1 MKSVHRTASGRK
13 SKELREEARTW
24 KGEAR
29 TIRAS
34 APELEPAA
42 RLREEEARRLEGEAL
57 VALEQ
62 AKLEAVTVYLG
73 HVEKTT
79 AKGTKTYRYYF
90 ASWRV
95 GDKVVNKYIGS
106 PRKMTREE
114 ATAKARDLKARDLGL
129 RPEGEK

>member
-1 MKSVHRTASGRK
+1 MKNIHRTASGRK
-13 SKELREEARTW
+13 SKELRAEARTW
-24 KGEAR
+24 REKAQN
-29 TIRAS
+29 IRDA

-57 VALEQ
+57 VALER

-73 HVEKTT
+73 GVKKTT

-106 PRKMTREE
+106 PRKMTIVE
-114 ATAKARDLKARDLGL
+114 ATAKARELKRRDLHL
-129 RPEGEK
+129 TV

>member
-1 MKSVHRTASGRK
+1 MKNIHRTASGRK
-13 SKELREEARTW
+13 SKELRAEARTW
-24 KGEAR
+24 REKAQN
-29 TIRAS
+29 IRDA

-57 VALEQ
+57 VALER

-73 HVEKTT
+73 GVKKTT

-106 PRKMTREE
+106 PRKMSLEE
-114 ATAKARDLKARDLGL
+114 ATAKARDLKARSL
-129 RPEGEK
+129 RLRC